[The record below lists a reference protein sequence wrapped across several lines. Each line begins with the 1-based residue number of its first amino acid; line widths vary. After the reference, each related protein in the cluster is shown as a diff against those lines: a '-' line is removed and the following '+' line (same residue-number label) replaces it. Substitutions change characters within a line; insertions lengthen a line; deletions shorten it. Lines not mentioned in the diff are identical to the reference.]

1 MPELLQVADRIL
13 VMRQGRITGEL
24 PGRTTQE
31 EIMRYA
37 ALERG
42 GPFGMMQRLL
52 PFLSLIVL
60 FVALAIA
67 SPHFLTNTNLSS
79 VVRQTAVINIMAL
92 GMTMIIITGG
102 IDLSVGAIL
111 AMGGLLGTMA
121 HGKRRIRFRR
131 ALLIG
136 MLTGLLWGLCN
147 GLLITRLRIAPFI
160 VTLGTLGIFRGTDA
174 DHLERPA
181 GAPDPAAASRSWAK
195 ATAGRAVRALDPG
208 GVRGG
213 DARHPGA
220 HAAGP
225 LRVRDRQQSG
235 RRRSTPGVPVTF
247 HTTAVYAI
255 GGMLT
260 GLAGMI
266 EASRLMTGQ
275 PTAGKGYELQAIA
288 AVVIGGGS
296 LHGGEGSVVG
306 TLIGAFIM
314 GLLSNGSDLLGV
326 SPYLQQAIIGAVI
339 ILAVTVD
346 ELRKRR
352 LA

>member
-1 MPELLQVADRIL
+1 MSQPAIEHTQAPPIPAKSGRELFVL
-13 VMRQGRITGEL
+13 
-24 PGRTTQE
+24 
-31 EIMRYA
+31 
-37 ALERG
+37 
-42 GPFGMMQRLL
+42 QRLL
-52 PFLSLIVL
+52 PFLSLIIL

-67 SPHFLTNTNLSS
+67 SPHFLTSTNLSS

-121 HGKRRIRFRR
+121 MEKGLSIP
-131 ALLIG
+131 AGVLIG
-136 MLTGLLWGLCN
+136 ILTGFACGLAN
-147 GLLITRLRIAPFI
+147 GIMITGLRIEPFI
-160 VTLGTLGIFRGTDA
+160 VTLGTLGIFRGTTLIISNGLPV
-174 DHLERPA
+174 HRIP
-181 GAPDPAAASRSWAK
+181 
-195 ATAGRAVRALDPG
+195 
-208 GVRGG
+208 
-213 DARHPGA
+213 
-220 HAAGP
+220 
-225 LRVRDRQQSG
+225 QQFSFLG
-235 RRRSTPGVPVTF
+235 EGNLLGVPFVLWILVACAIVTHVVLEHTRLGRYTFAIGSNREAAIYAGIPVKF

-275 PTAGKGYELQAIA
+275 PTAGQGYELQAIA

-296 LHGGEGSVVG
+296 LHGGEGSVIG

-326 SPYLQQAIIGAVI
+326 SPYVQQAIIGAVI
-339 ILAVTVD
+339 ILAVTLD

-352 LA
+352 TKAA

>member
-1 MPELLQVADRIL
+1 
-13 VMRQGRITGEL
+13 
-24 PGRTTQE
+24 
-31 EIMRYA
+31 
-37 ALERG
+37 
-42 GPFGMMQRLL
+42 MMQRLL

-67 SPHFLTNTNLSS
+67 TPHFLTNTNLSS

-92 GMTMIIITGG
+92 GMTIIIISGG

-121 HGKRRIRFRR
+121 MERGLPIP
-131 ALLIG
+131 AGILIG
-136 MLTGLLWGLCN
+136 IATGLACGFVN
-147 GLLITRLRIAPFI
+147 GALITRLNIAPFI
-160 VTLGTLGIFRGTDA
+160 VTLGTLGIIRGLTLIISNGLPV
-174 DHLERPA
+174 HRIPKSFSFLGE
-181 GAPDPAAASRSWAK
+181 GN
-195 ATAGRAVRALDPG
+195 L
-208 GVRGG
+208 
-213 DARHPGA
+213 
-220 HAAGP
+220 
-225 LRVRDRQQSG
+225 L
-235 RRRSTPGVPVTF
+235 GVPFVLWLLLACGVFTHVTLENTRLGRYAFAIGSNPDAAVYAGIPVAF

-275 PTAGKGYELQAIA
+275 PTAGLGYELQAIA

-296 LHGGEGSVVG
+296 LHGGEGSVIG

-314 GLLSNGSDLLGV
+314 GLLSNGSDLLGI

-352 LA
+352 FA